1 MTYNRQNALF
11 DTIAIL
17 IMTLLAF
24 VCILPFLLI
33 ITGSVTL
40 EQEILTRGYSL
51 IPRNF
56 SGSAYRTLFRSASEI
71 LRAYGVS
78 IFVTAVGST
87 AGLGL
92 TAMTG
97 YVLSRKSF
105 RFRNKLSFFFFFTTM
120 FSGGL
125 VPWYILMVSVY
136 RMKDSL
142 AALIVPSLLAPFFIL
157 IMRNY
162 MQGLPESIVE
172 SAKMDGAGEFTI
184 FVRLILPMS
193 TPVLATIL
201 LYLAL
206 EYWNAWLPA
215 LLFIDDRAKFPLQ
228 YFLYRML
235 SSVRFASV
243 VSAKSGVPMPELPA
257 ESIKLAMSVIATGPI
272 IFAYPFVQR
281 YFIKGLTIGAV
292 KG

>member
-17 IMTLLAF
+17 IMTLLALA
-24 VCILPFLLI
+24 CILPFVLI
-33 ITGSVTL
+33 ITGSVTS
-40 EQEILTRGYSL
+40 EREILTKGYSL
-51 IPRNF
+51 IPETF
-56 SGSAYRTLFRSASEI
+56 SGAAYRTLFRSASEI

-78 IFVTAVGST
+78 IFVTAVGAIT
-87 AGLGL
+87 GLGL

-105 RFRNKLSFFFFFTTM
+105 RYRNRLSFFFFFTTM

-125 VPWYILMVSVY
+125 VPWYILLVSVY

-162 MQGLPESIVE
+162 MQGLPESIAE

-243 VSAKSGVPMPELPA
+243 VSAQSGVPMPELPA